1 MWGLFTPQPRIA
13 LMQWRFMANVY
24 SYVNITYFRIQ
35 SFQTEISGLCTDGV
49 MFGEHSLLQLR
60 TAIVEHL
67 FREGKMEVGQALLH
81 EAGISLPLE
90 HIEKFADVNRILEA
104 LGRKEVEPALEWVQ
118 GLIKDGGN
126 WHPVSFRWSIVH
138 RCELAKQDSFLEF
151 KLRKLKFIGL
161 VSGGHTA
168 EALAYAKVFGQ
179 FAPHYLTG
187 QIWLNPWVHVYV
199 CVCVCMCE
207 CVHVCV
213 CACVN
218 VCMCVHVY
226 VCVHMWMLCACM
238 CVWMCV
244 WMCMH
249 VCRSSEDVI
258 WRCGLMEDRKCY
270 LCLLTIT

>member
-1 MWGLFTPQPRIA
+1 
-13 LMQWRFMANVY
+13 MANVY
-24 SYVNITYFRIQ
+24 SYVNITRIQ

-199 CVCVCMCE
+199 CVCVHVCMCV
-207 CVHVCV
+207 CVHVWMCACVCV
-213 CACVN
+213 CAYVN
-218 VCMCVHVY
+218 V
-226 VCVHMWMLCACM
+226 
-238 CVWMCV
+238 
-244 WMCMH
+244 MCMH
-249 VCRSSEDVI
+249 VCVNV
-258 WRCGLMEDRKCY
+258 CVNVYACVQK
-270 LCLLTIT
+270 